1 MERSYD
7 GCCTIELVLRSC
19 KAEVLT
25 VSSSQTQALRRQIL
39 SNPLIMLKTESAEV
53 RQNQVQS
60 SASRYTIWML
70 LSKLLNLCD
79 STTTTTTA
87 LNHKPECSS
96 KESIRKV
103 SVPVHSAKR
112 CPSSV
117 NNKDTY
123 WVNHNLHSLLYCT
136 VSQTK
141 TWILQ
146 HRLSRMH
153 F

>member
-1 MERSYD
+1 MIYRLCNLYF
-7 GCCTIELVLRSC
+7 
-19 KAEVLT
+19 
-25 VSSSQTQALRRQIL
+25 QTFWRARQSFIPPQRVEQDRPWGL
-39 SNPLIMLKTESAEV
+39 QPTNPLIMLKIESAEV

-79 STTTTTTA
+79 STTTTTTTA

-96 KESIRKV
+96 KESISKV

-112 CPSSV
+112 WPSSV